1 LFCPRAIREASL
13 SAPTRQFA
21 QQEIR
26 VAQALPGM
34 LGRLRQDQTLA
45 SSTIGTEGA

>member
-1 LFCPRAIREASL
+1 LFCRHAIRQASL
-13 SAPTRQFA
+13 SPPTGQFA

-26 VAQALPGM
+26 VAQALPVV